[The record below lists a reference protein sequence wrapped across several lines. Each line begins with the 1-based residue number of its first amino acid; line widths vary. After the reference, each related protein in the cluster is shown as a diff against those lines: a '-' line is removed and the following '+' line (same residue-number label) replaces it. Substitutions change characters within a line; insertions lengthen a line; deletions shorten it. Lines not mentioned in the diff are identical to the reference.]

1 MDITGIQ
8 YLVKEEIAV

>member
-8 YLVKEEIAV
+8 YLVKEEIAA